1 MKSIIGEFR
10 EFIAR
15 GSVVD
20 MAVGIAVGAAFGA
33 IAKSLVNDVIMPV
46 VGLVL
51 GSADFGDLFV
61 VLREGTPAAPYPTLQ
76 AAQEAGAVTVNYGLF
91 LNSIITFL
99 IIAAAVFMLVRA
111 INSVRR
117 QEEGSPPPPTEEK
130 CPFCLMPV
138 PIEATRCPHCTS
150 ELAGDAA

>member
-1 MKSIIGEFR
+1 MKSIVEEFR

-33 IAKSLVNDVIMPV
+33 IARSLVNDVIMPV
-46 VGLVL
+46 AGLVL
-51 GSADFGDLFV
+51 NQADFANLFV
-61 VLREGTPAAPYPTLQ
+61 VLREGTSPPPYLTLQ
-76 AAQEAGAVTVNYGLF
+76 AAQEAGAVTLNYGLF
-91 LNSIITFL
+91 LNSIVTFL

-117 QEEGSPPPPTEEK
+117 KEEGPPPPPTNEK
-130 CPFCLMPV
+130 CPYCLMLV
-138 PIEATRCPHCTS
+138 PMAATRCPHCTS
-150 ELAGDAA
+150 ELATTDG

>member
-1 MKSIIGEFR
+1 MKSIVGEFR

-15 GSVVD
+15 GNVVD

-46 VGLVL
+46 AGLLL
-51 GSADFGDLFV
+51 GNVDFANLFI
-61 VLREGTPAAPYPTLQ
+61 VLREGATPPPYATLQ
-76 AAQEAGAVTVNYGLF
+76 AAQDAGAVTVNYGLF

-99 IIAAAVFMLVRA
+99 IIAAAIFMMVRA

-117 QEEGSPPPPTEEK
+117 KEEGPPPPTTEEK
-130 CPFCLMPV
+130 CPFCQMLV
-138 PIEATRCPHCTS
+138 AIEATRCPHCTS
-150 ELAGDAA
+150 ELAGDTG

>member
-1 MKSIIGEFR
+1 MKSIVAEFR

-33 IAKSLVNDVIMPV
+33 IAKSLVNDVVMPV

-51 GSADFGDLFV
+51 GNVDFVNLFV
-61 VLREGTPAAPYPTLQ
+61 VLREGTAPAPYATLQ
-76 AAQEAGAVTVNYGLF
+76 AAQDAGAVTLNYGLF
-91 LNSIITFL
+91 LNSVITFL
-99 IIAAAVFMLVRA
+99 IVAAAVFMLVRA

-117 QEEGSPPPPTEEK
+117 KEEGPPPPPTEEK
-130 CPFCLMPV
+130 CPYCLMLVPV
-138 PIEATRCPHCTS
+138 AATRCPHCTS
-150 ELAGDAA
+150 ELASDEA